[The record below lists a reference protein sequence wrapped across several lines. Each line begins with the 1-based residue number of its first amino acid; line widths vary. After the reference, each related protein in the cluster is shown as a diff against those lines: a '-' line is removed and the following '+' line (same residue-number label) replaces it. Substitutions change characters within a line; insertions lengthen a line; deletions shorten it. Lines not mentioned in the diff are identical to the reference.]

1 MYLKDFSKIK
11 TDYNYISKVDNQFYN
26 ILKNRIFI
34 KINDSI
40 ETDLIEENC
49 IYSLK
54 DNYNVIGCNF
64 DRIVNDF
71 KKDFDNSF
79 IIKTND
85 LKQLFEIDKRGVFN
99 QLAIDLKN
107 NKILLKNKNYF
118 YYIIK
123 DIEIKDL
130 KLNNENNDFRYFE
143 LLNIDSFKI
152 FLNKINDIELKINFI
167 NSGFTIERFKINDV
181 YYSIGCRTEVDKLEK
196 IFNLKTDK
204 ETELNKKDVINKLA
218 TDKFANNQCII
229 LYKDLIFD
237 NYISFHKDI
246 EERTEDEVLIN
257 AKTFLKVL
265 KLLKEDNLK
274 LKIDIDNDKI
284 LINNDFIIDRYF
296 L

>member
-1 MYLKDFSKIK
+1 M
-11 TDYNYISKVDNQFYN
+11 
-26 ILKNRIFI
+26 
-34 KINDSI
+34 
-40 ETDLIEENC
+40 IEENC